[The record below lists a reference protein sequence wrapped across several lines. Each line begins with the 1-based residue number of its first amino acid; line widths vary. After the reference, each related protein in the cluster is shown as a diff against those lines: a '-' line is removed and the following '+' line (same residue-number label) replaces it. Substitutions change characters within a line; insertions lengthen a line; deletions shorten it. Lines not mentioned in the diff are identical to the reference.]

1 MNSIIHQNDRSILG
15 PSDATD
21 RPPAVLGAGARAWG
35 DAVEAQAVG
44 VATIV
49 RRRRPIVP
57 VATPTVRRR
66 RSEDAGVDEVIG
78 EGSD

>member
-21 RPPAVLGAGARAWG
+21 RPPAVLGVVARAWV
-35 DAVEAQAVG
+35 DVVEAQVVG
-44 VATIV
+44 AATIV

-57 VATPTVRRR
+57 AVTAVYK
-66 RSEDAGVDEVIG
+66 
-78 EGSD
+78 